1 MATVT
6 GPRWNTTSTDSP
18 RGTVA
23 VGVPFNVS
31 WASDFNALLNRT
43 VVSSGTE
50 IWEREGCEPHRR
62 TPDPPPLNTSEVVA
76 WAVGGGSP
84 RGVPTGARGKTT
96 GPPGLTFFLPG
107 GAPTGAGG
115 ST

>member
-62 TPDPPPLNTSEVVA
+62 TPDPPPLNTGGGVG
-76 WAVGGGSP
+76 WAVGGGSTKGG
-84 RGVPTGARGKTT
+84 RIGAQGKTSGATGLNIYLSGGARNGAT
-96 GPPGLTFFLPG
+96 G
-107 GAPTGAGG
+107 
-115 ST
+115 SN